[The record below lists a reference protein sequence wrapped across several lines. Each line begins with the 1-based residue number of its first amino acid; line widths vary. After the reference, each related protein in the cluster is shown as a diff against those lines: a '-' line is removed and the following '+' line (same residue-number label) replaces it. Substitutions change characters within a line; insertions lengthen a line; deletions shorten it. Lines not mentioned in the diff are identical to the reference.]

1 MPNPQRGVALLS
13 EIFKDIS
20 NLSLLSGGSYFRDS
34 TVLILIIILFPGTLI
49 NRHKEIFSRNP
60 LFIGMRLP
68 EAKQLEP
75 IEKRFKINGL
85 PLDFIKVRR
94 FPLLDPRVHIRL
106 VDLTLV

>member
-1 MPNPQRGVALLS
+1 M
-13 EIFKDIS
+13 IS
-20 NLSLLSGGSYFRDS
+20 
-34 TVLILIIILFPGTLI
+34 FPGTLI

-85 PLDFIKVRR
+85 ALDFIKVRR
-94 FPLLDPRVHIRL
+94 FPLLDPRVHINHIQI
-106 VDLTLV
+106 DLSH